1 MSQFLN
7 MKTSRLIIRFLK
19 DKLGQE
25 LIITPEMQIFD
36 DAAKAYKDKFGV
48 KYPSYIGG
56 DDITTDILL
65 KAVAENKEIE
75 EPSIPYGAVS

>member
-1 MSQFLN
+1 MEKN
-7 MKTSRLIIRFLK
+7 TVYK

-25 LIITPEMQIFD
+25 FIITPEMQIFD

-56 DDITTDILL
+56 DDITTEILL
-65 KAVAENKEIE
+65 KAVAENKAIE
-75 EPSIPYGAVS
+75 ELPIPNSAVS